1 MLGQPSSLP
10 VKEIATEL
18 ELLAMKKPNTSSSPS
33 SSAVSAGSS
42 HPSEL
47 ETLCLAAIADL
58 PSEVKAL
65 RAGNPKVIN
74 KIVGYVM
81 KKSNGRAD
89 ATETRS
95 LVQKL
100 VLDDK

>member
-1 MLGQPSSLP
+1 MLDNPSSRP

-18 ELLAMKKPNTSSSPS
+18 DLLAMNKSSNFPSAASTSSSQ
-33 SSAVSAGSS
+33 
-42 HPSEL
+42 PSEL

-65 RAGNPKVIN
+65 RAGNTKVIN

-81 KKSNGRAD
+81 KKSKGRAD

-100 VLDDK
+100 VLGDSQ